1 MDATILLRLGRDAS
15 SRYALVLDDGKPV
28 GDFNQLKDAVAARD
42 YLQAH
47 DLTCGEARALLQTV
61 LGEVIARRQA
71 EIGPGE

>member
-28 GDFNQLKDAVAARD
+28 GDFNRLKDAVVARD

-71 EIGPGE
+71 EVGPGE

>member
-15 SRYALVLDDGKPV
+15 SRYALVLDDGRPV
-28 GDFNQLKDAVAARD
+28 GDFNRLKDAVAARD

-71 EIGPGE
+71 EVGPGE

>member
-28 GDFNQLKDAVAARD
+28 GDFNRLKDAVAARD

-71 EIGPGE
+71 EVGPGG

>member
-28 GDFNQLKDAVAARD
+28 GDFNRLKDAVAARD

>member
-28 GDFNQLKDAVAARD
+28 GDFNRLKDAVAARD

-71 EIGPGE
+71 EVGPGE